1 LLLGFFPHSPHLTKK
16 IPWTPHAPPGQ
27 FSWIRSPSRSRF
39 DNEVFHPPACGTENL
54 VFSQAQ
60 LYAIAMIKF
69 AKGLVVSFSLLLA
82 GCVSVSQEDI
92 KAVDFGAKP
101 SNYEE
106 RVKDFMAM
114 QLKDP
119 MSAVYNF
126 RLPLRKAVVRSGMLD
141 NFTKYYGWVVEVS
154 VNAKNSFGGYTGAK
168 TYFILIRPD
177 GLRADITDRLKT
189 GGWVAFVD

>member
-1 LLLGFFPHSPHLTKK
+1 
-16 IPWTPHAPPGQ
+16 
-27 FSWIRSPSRSRF
+27 
-39 DNEVFHPPACGTENL
+39 
-54 VFSQAQ
+54 
-60 LYAIAMIKF
+60 MIKF

-106 RVKDFMAM
+106 RVKDYMAM

-126 RLPLRKAVVRSGMLD
+126 RLPLRRAVVKTGMLD

-168 TYFILIRPD
+168 TYFIFIRPD
-177 GLRADITDRLKT
+177 GLRADITDRLK
-189 GGWVAFVD
+189 GGWATFVD

>member
-1 LLLGFFPHSPHLTKK
+1 
-16 IPWTPHAPPGQ
+16 
-27 FSWIRSPSRSRF
+27 
-39 DNEVFHPPACGTENL
+39 
-54 VFSQAQ
+54 
-60 LYAIAMIKF
+60 MIKF

-106 RVKDFMAM
+106 RIKGFMAM

-126 RLPLRKAVVRSGMLD
+126 RLPPRKAVVRTGMLN
-141 NFTKYYGWVVEVS
+141 NFTKY
-154 VNAKNSFGGYTGAK
+154 
-168 TYFILIRPD
+168 
-177 GLRADITDRLKT
+177 
-189 GGWVAFVD
+189 

>member
-1 LLLGFFPHSPHLTKK
+1 MIHYTKYLTALF
-16 IPWTPHAPPGQ
+16 I
-27 FSWIRSPSRSRF
+27 F
-39 DNEVFHPPACGTENL
+39 V
-54 VFSQAQ
+54 
-60 LYAIAMIKF
+60 
-69 AKGLVVSFSLLLA
+69 LA
-82 GCVSVSQEDI
+82 GCVSINHDEI
-92 KAVDFGAKP
+92 KTANFGDKP

-106 RVKDFMAM
+106 RVKDYMKM

-126 RLPLRKAVVRSGMLD
+126 RLPLRRAVVKMGMLD

-168 TYFILIRPD
+168 TYFIFIRPD